1 MRNAQVLCF
10 HPFQKTRWRLLNQ
23 RINLNFAG
31 LKETFNMERRT
42 RVRFAPSPTGPLHMG
57 GVRTALYNYLYAKQK
72 GGDFI
77 IRIEDTDSHRFVPGA
92 EKYIIEALNWCGI
105 HPDEGVDENG
115 NVVETPSER
124 HPHAPY
130 RQSQRKG
137 IYRKYADQLVGN
149 GYAYYAFDTA
159 EELESKRNE
168 AEASGNTFI
177 YNQLTRKELRN
188 SLTLPED
195 EVKRLLE
202 TTDTWTIRF
211 KMPENTVVKMDDL
224 IRGHIEVNTDT
235 LDDKV
240 LWKRADELPTYHL
253 ANIVDDHL
261 MEISE
266 VIRGEEWLPSLPLH
280 YMLYK
285 AFGWEET
292 MPRFAHLSLL
302 LKPDG
307 KGKLSK
313 RDGDRLGFPVFPLK
327 WVNPAGEESRG
338 YREDGYFP
346 EAFVN
351 LLAMLG
357 WNPGDDRELFTMEG
371 LIESFSLERVI
382 KSGAR
387 FNPEKAKWY
396 NKEYLR
402 MKSDSEL
409 AELFIPVLE
418 SHGVKVVDCPACALT
433 AGAEFAGKGI
443 DFHNHIVTKEYVLD
457 VVSLIKER
465 ASFVKDFWDIA
476 ACLFISPAEYG
487 DFGVKA
493 GGPEVQKPADPRR
506 AADPRVKVFDDT
518 LTAPF
523 LAKDV
528 DKFWKSENYGPAFQT
543 GEHVGRF
550 EGAFTKENVEPYLEE
565 YIREQGWPMGKV
577 MNCIRLALTGASSG
591 LGIADILSFIGKKE
605 FAARMAFAGE
615 RLGQ

>member
-1 MRNAQVLCF
+1 
-10 HPFQKTRWRLLNQ
+10 
-23 RINLNFAG
+23 
-31 LKETFNMERRT
+31 
-42 RVRFAPSPTGPLHMG
+42 MG
-57 GVRTALYNYLYAKQK
+57 GVRTALYNYLYAKQN

-92 EKYIIEALNWCGI
+92 ERYIIEALNWCGI

-115 NVVETPSER
+115 NVVEVASEK

-137 IYRKYADQLVGN
+137 IYRSYADQLIAN

-159 EELESKRNE
+159 EELEAKRTA
-168 AEASGNTFI
+168 AESAGGTFI
-177 YNQLTRKELRN
+177 YNQKTRMELRN

-195 EVKRLLE
+195 EVRNLLE

-211 KMPENTVVKMDDL
+211 RMPENVVVKMDDL

-285 AFGWEET
+285 AFGWEDT

-327 WVNPAGEESRG
+327 WVNAAGEESRG

-351 LLAMLG
+351 MLAMLG
-357 WNPGDDRELFTMEG
+357 WNPGDDRELFTMDE
-371 LIESFSLERVI
+371 LIGAFSLDRVI

-387 FNPEKAKWY
+387 FNPDKARWY

-402 MKSDSEL
+402 TKSDE
-409 AELFIPVLE
+409 EVTGMFIPMLE
-418 SHGVKVVDCPACALT
+418 SHGFNVVDCPACALT

-443 DFHNHIVTKEYVLD
+443 DFRNHIVTREYVAE
-457 VVSLIKER
+457 VVSLVRER
-465 ASFVKDFWDIA
+465 ATFVKDIWEIA
-476 ACLFISPAEYG
+476 ACLFLSPADYAA
-487 DFGVKA
+487 FGVKA
-493 GGPEVQKPADPRR
+493 GGPEIQKPVDPRR
-506 AADPRVKVFDDT
+506 AADPRVKVFDDS

-528 DKFWKSENYGPAFQT
+528 DKFWKEENFTPAFQAQ
-543 GEHVGRF
+543 EHVCASGC
-550 EGAFTKENVEPYLEE
+550 AFTKESIEPVLED

-591 LGIADILSFIGKKE
+591 LGIADILSFIGSRE
-605 FAARMAFAGE
+605 FASRMAFAAE
-615 RLGQ
+615 RLGK

>member
-1 MRNAQVLCF
+1 
-10 HPFQKTRWRLLNQ
+10 
-23 RINLNFAG
+23 
-31 LKETFNMERRT
+31 
-42 RVRFAPSPTGPLHMG
+42 MG
-57 GVRTALYNYLYAKQK
+57 GVRTALYNYLYAKQN

-92 EKYIIEALNWCGI
+92 ERYIIEALNWCGI
-105 HPDEGVDENG
+105 HPDEGGDADG
-115 NVVETPSER
+115 NVVEVASEK

-137 IYRKYADQLVGN
+137 IYRSYADQLIAN

-159 EELESKRNE
+159 EELEAKRTA
-168 AEASGNTFI
+168 AESAGGTFI
-177 YNQLTRKELRN
+177 YNQKTRMELRN

-195 EVKRLLE
+195 EVRNLLE

-211 KMPENTVVKMDDL
+211 RMPENVVVKMDDL

-285 AFGWEET
+285 AFGWEDT

-327 WVNPAGEESRG
+327 WVNAAGEESRG

-351 LLAMLG
+351 MLAMLG
-357 WNPGDDRELFTMEG
+357 WNPGDDRELFTMDE
-371 LIESFSLERVI
+371 LIGAFSLDRVI

-387 FNPEKAKWY
+387 FNPDKARWY

-402 MKSDSEL
+402 TKSDE
-409 AELFIPVLE
+409 EVTGMFIPMLE
-418 SHGVKVVDCPACALT
+418 SHGFNVVDCPACALT

-443 DFHNHIVTKEYVLD
+443 DFKNHIVTREYVAE
-457 VVSLIKER
+457 VVSLVRER
-465 ASFVKDFWDIA
+465 ATFVKDIWEIA
-476 ACLFISPAEYG
+476 ACLFLSPADYAA
-487 DFGVKA
+487 FGVKA
-493 GGPEVQKPADPRR
+493 GGPEIQKPVDPRR
-506 AADPRVKVFDDT
+506 AADPRVKVFDDS

-528 DKFWKSENYGPAFQT
+528 DKFWKEENFTPAFQAQ
-543 GEHVGRF
+543 EHVCASGC
-550 EGAFTKENVEPYLEE
+550 AFTKESIEPVLED

-591 LGIADILSFIGKKE
+591 LGIADILSFIGSRE
-605 FAARMAFAGE
+605 FASRMAFAAE
-615 RLGQ
+615 RLGK

>member
-1 MRNAQVLCF
+1 
-10 HPFQKTRWRLLNQ
+10 
-23 RINLNFAG
+23 
-31 LKETFNMERRT
+31 MERRT

-57 GVRTALYNYLYAKQK
+57 GVRTALYNYLYAKQN

-105 HPDEGVDENG
+105 HPDEGVDGNG
-115 NVVETPSER
+115 NVVEVASEK

-137 IYRKYADQLVGN
+137 IYRSYADQLIAN

-159 EELESKRNE
+159 EELEAKRTA
-168 AEASGNTFI
+168 AESAGGTFI
-177 YNQLTRKELRN
+177 YNQKTRMELRN

-195 EVKRLLE
+195 EVRNLLE

-211 KMPENTVVKMDDL
+211 KMPENVVVKMDDL

-285 AFGWEET
+285 AFGWEDT

-327 WVNPAGEESRG
+327 WVNAAGEESRG

-351 LLAMLG
+351 MLAMLG
-357 WNPGDDRELFTMEG
+357 WNPGDDRELFTMDE
-371 LIESFSLERVI
+371 LIGAFSLDRVI

-387 FNPEKAKWY
+387 FNPDKARWY

-402 MKSDSEL
+402 TKSDE
-409 AELFIPVLE
+409 EVTGMFIPMLE
-418 SHGVKVVDCPACALT
+418 SHGFNVVSCPACALT
-433 AGAEFAGKGI
+433 AGAEFVGKGI
-443 DFHNHIVTKEYVLD
+443 DFKNHIVTREYVAE
-457 VVSLIKER
+457 VVSLVRER
-465 ASFVKDFWDIA
+465 ATFVKDIWEIA
-476 ACLFISPAEYG
+476 ACLFLSPADYAA
-487 DFGVKA
+487 FGVKA
-493 GGPEVQKPADPRR
+493 GGPEIQKPVDPRR
-506 AADPRVKVFDDT
+506 TADPRVKVFDDS

-528 DKFWKSENYGPAFQT
+528 DKFWKEENFTPAFQAQ
-543 GEHVGRF
+543 EHVCASGC
-550 EGAFTKENVEPYLEE
+550 AFTKESIEPVLED

-591 LGIADILSFIGKKE
+591 LGIADILSFIGSRE
-605 FAARMAFAGE
+605 FAARMAFAAE
-615 RLGQ
+615 RLGK